1 MNIRLLR
8 EAQAMTDTKLR
19 EEEEAESGKSILQLQ
34 SSWET
39 PSVVDREVRVKAK
52 QIQVSLRDCDKETIL
67 SLKRKMGWCSTFPV
81 SS

>member
-34 SSWET
+34 SS
-39 PSVVDREVRVKAK
+39 
-52 QIQVSLRDCDKETIL
+52 
-67 SLKRKMGWCSTFPV
+67 
-81 SS
+81 